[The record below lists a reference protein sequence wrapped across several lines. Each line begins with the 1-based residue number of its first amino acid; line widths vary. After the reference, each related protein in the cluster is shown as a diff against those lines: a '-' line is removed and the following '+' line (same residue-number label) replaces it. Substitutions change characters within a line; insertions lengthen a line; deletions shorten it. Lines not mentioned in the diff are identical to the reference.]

1 MVTNDTKRIRAI
13 KTRFAMAKAAFNK
26 KTCFTNK
33 LDLNLRKKAQCN
45 IWIIALYGAETQPLL
60 KLDHKYHENFECGAR
75 EDGNQLDQSCEQ

>member
-1 MVTNDTKRIRAI
+1 
-13 KTRFAMAKAAFNK
+13 MAKAAFNK

-60 KLDHKYHENFECGAR
+60 KLDQKYHENFEMWC
-75 EDGNQLDQSCEQ
+75 